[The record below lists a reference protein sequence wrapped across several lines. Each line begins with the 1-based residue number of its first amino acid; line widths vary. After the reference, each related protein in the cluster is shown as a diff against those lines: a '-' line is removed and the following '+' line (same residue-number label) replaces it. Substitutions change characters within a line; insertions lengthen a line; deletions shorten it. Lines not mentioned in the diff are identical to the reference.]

1 METPK
6 LAKRALTTH
15 DVPAL
20 MRGIAAPI
28 RELRDNQSKR
38 VDGIH
43 AELVAR
49 LDSTIARVDKCQQQ
63 LSAMAKLIAALERRL
78 PKG

>member
-6 LAKRALTTH
+6 LARRALTTA
-15 DVPAL
+15 DVAPL
-20 MRGIAAPI
+20 MRAIAPSI

-38 VDGIH
+38 VDSIH

-49 LDSTIARVDKCQQQ
+49 IDGLIGRNDKQAQR
-63 LSAMAKLIAALERRL
+63 LSALEKHVAALERRL